1 LRHIDIV
8 GPVWEEKVKVFG
20 ECISEGAHLK
30 SMNCTIGGK
39 AMEAENLKLAH
50 VGSRIE
56 FEV

>member
-1 LRHIDIV
+1 M
-8 GPVWEEKVKVFG
+8 GPVWEEEVKVFG

-39 AMEAENLKLAH
+39 AMEAENPKLAH